1 MAQIISFPTPAG
13 EQPARSTNPWPGQL
27 IDLDAARGL
36 AGITGEEQSD
46 DDSVSSHSSAART
59 IAIRSL
65 AAKGRSVAEMR
76 QRLLDRGFDR
86 EDVEMHIS
94 QLQLEG
100 LLDDEKLASELVY
113 SLGEK
118 KKLGPGA
125 IRQELAKRKIPSS
138 IIERVVDSSEDT
150 RAHNLEILVHQRLR
164 TVEGFDREVQIRRL
178 LGYLA
183 RRGYTGTD
191 VYHAVTTALSGGD
204 SAHRSSSTV
213 S

>member
-1 MAQIISFPTPAG
+1 MAQVISFPTPARK
-13 EQPARSTNPWPGQL
+13 QPARSTHSWPGQL

-36 AGITGEEQSD
+36 AGVTGDEQSD
-46 DDSVSSHSSAART
+46 DDSVSSHPSAART

-65 AAKGRSVAEMR
+65 AARGRSVAEMR
-76 QRLLDRGFDR
+76 QRLLDRGCDR
-86 EDVEMHIS
+86 EDIEILIS
-94 QLQLEG
+94 QLQHEG

-113 SLGEK
+113 SLGQK
-118 KKLGPGA
+118 KRLGPGA

-138 IIERVVDSSEDT
+138 IIERAVDSSEDT

-164 TVEGFDREVQIRRL
+164 TVEGLDREVQIRRL
-178 LGYLA
+178 MGYLA

-191 VYHAVTTALSGGD
+191 VYHSVTTALSGGD